1 MNNNSFNFLKNP
13 FIIQTYKSSNCI
25 YFKDNVIK
33 YICLNKNDKIPDY
46 IKGLYLE
53 YYVDIYRYIIYN
65 EVNVDYSYEFT
76 YYLKNL
82 DNQIKFNLQ
91 TEEHLIL
98 LLCLLCFINNEFDIM
113 KYNNE
118 FDYIL
123 ISYLDY
129 KCIIKIDKK
138 NKLIINTKINLSFND
153 KYFIQLFISD
163 DVINNIIDIYTIL
176 KQQNIIYIDINIII
190 KYKLLNKVFSSINF

>member
-1 MNNNSFNFLKNP
+1 ML
-13 FIIQTYKSSNCI
+13 
-25 YFKDNVIK
+25 IK

-53 YYVDIYRYIIYN
+53 YYVDIYKYIIYN

-82 DNQIKFNLQ
+82 DNQFKFNLQ

-98 LLCLLCFINNEFDIM
+98 LLCVLCFINSEFDIM

-138 NKLIINTKINLSFND
+138 NKLIINTKINLSFDD

-190 KYKLLNKVFSSINF
+190 KYKLLNKVFSIINF